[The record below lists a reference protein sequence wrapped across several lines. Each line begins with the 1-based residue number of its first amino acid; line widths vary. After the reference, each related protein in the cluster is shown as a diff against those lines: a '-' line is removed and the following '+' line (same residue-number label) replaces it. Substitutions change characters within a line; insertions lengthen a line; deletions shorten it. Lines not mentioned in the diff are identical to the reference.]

1 MSKIAGDINK
11 HMMRDAHARLI
22 NGPAMELIADILEKH
37 TAAVLEGAREKME
50 QVKARRK
57 ADEELMQQALDALHE
72 IHWSND
78 SQWQSERAAPLINL
92 LKERLK

>member
-11 HMMRDAHARLI
+11 HMMRDARARMI
-22 NGPAMELIADILEKH
+22 NATAMELIADILEKH
-37 TAAVLEGAREKME
+37 TAAILEGAREKME
-50 QVKARRK
+50 QAKARRK

-72 IHWSND
+72 IRRSND

-92 LKERLK
+92 LKERL

>member
-11 HMMRDAHARLI
+11 HMMRDAHTRLI
-22 NGPAMELIADILEKH
+22 NGPAMELIADLLEKH
-37 TAAVLEGAREKME
+37 TAAILEGAREKME
-50 QVKARRK
+50 QAKARRK
-57 ADEELMQQALDALHE
+57 ADEELMRQALDALHE

-78 SQWQSERAAPLINL
+78 SQWQSERSGPLIDL

>member
-11 HMMRDAHARLI
+11 HMMRDARARMI
-22 NGPAMELIADILEKH
+22 NAPALELIADILEKH
-37 TAAVLEGAREKME
+37 TAAILEGAREKME

-78 SQWQSERAAPLINL
+78 SQWQSERAGPLIDL
-92 LKERLK
+92 IKERLK

>member
-1 MSKIAGDINK
+1 MIDTNK
-11 HMMRDAHARLI
+11 HAARYTHARLI
-22 NGPAMELIADILEKH
+22 NGPALDLIADILEKH

-57 ADEELMQQALDALHE
+57 SDEELLQQALDALHE

-78 SQWQSERAAPLINL
+78 SQWQSERAGLLIDL

>member
-1 MSKIAGDINK
+1 MSKITGDINK
-11 HMMRDAHARLI
+11 HMMRDTHARLI
-22 NGPAMELIADILEKH
+22 NGPALDLIADILEKH
-37 TAAVLEGAREKME
+37 TAAVLEGAREKMD

-57 ADEELMQQALDALHE
+57 ADEALMQQALDALHE

-78 SQWQSERAAPLINL
+78 SQWQSERAGPLIDL

>member
-22 NGPAMELIADILEKH
+22 NAPAMELIADILEKH
-37 TAAVLEGAREKME
+37 TAAILEGAHEKME

-78 SQWQSERAAPLINL
+78 SQWQSERAALLLDL

>member
-11 HMMRDAHARLI
+11 HMMRDSHARLI
-22 NGPAMELIADILEKH
+22 NGPALDLIEDILAKH
-37 TAAVLEGAREKME
+37 TTAVLEGAYEKMG

-57 ADEELMQQALDALHE
+57 ADKELLQQALDALHE

-78 SQWQSERAAPLINL
+78 SQWQSERAAPLIDL

>member
-11 HMMRDAHARLI
+11 HMMRDARARMI
-22 NGPAMELIADILEKH
+22 NATAMELIADILEKH
-37 TAAVLEGAREKME
+37 TAAILEGAREKME
-50 QVKARRK
+50 QAKARRK

-78 SQWQSERAAPLINL
+78 SQWQSERSGPLIDL

>member
-11 HMMRDAHARLI
+11 HMMRDAHVRLI
-22 NGPAMELIADILEKH
+22 NGPAMELIAGILEKH
-37 TAAVLEGAREKME
+37 TASLLEGAYEKME
-50 QVKARRK
+50 EVKARRK
-57 ADEELMQQALDALHE
+57 ADEALMQQALDALHE
-72 IHWSND
+72 IRWSND

>member
-11 HMMRDAHARLI
+11 HMMRDTHARLI
-22 NGPAMELIADILEKH
+22 NGPALDLIADILEKH
-37 TAAVLEGAREKME
+37 TTAVLEGAREKME
-50 QVKARRK
+50 QVKARKK

-78 SQWQSERAAPLINL
+78 SQWQSERAAPLIDL

>member
-1 MSKIAGDINK
+1 MTKITGDINK

-22 NGPAMELIADILEKH
+22 NGPAMDLIADILEKH
-37 TAAVLEGAREKME
+37 TAAILEGAREKME
-50 QVKARRK
+50 QAKARRK
-57 ADEELMQQALDALHE
+57 ADEALMQQALDALHE

-78 SQWQSERAAPLINL
+78 SQWQSERAAPLIDL

>member
-37 TAAVLEGAREKME
+37 TNAVLEGVREKME
-50 QVKARRK
+50 HVKARRK
-57 ADEELMQQALDALHE
+57 ADEDLMQQALDALHE

-78 SQWQSERAAPLINL
+78 SKWQSERAAPLIDL

>member
-1 MSKIAGDINK
+1 MSKITGDINK
-11 HMMRDAHARLI
+11 HMKRDAHARLI
-22 NGPAMELIADILEKH
+22 NGPALDLIADILEKH

-57 ADEELMQQALDALHE
+57 ADEELMQKALDALHE

-78 SQWQSERAAPLINL
+78 SQWQSERAAPLIDL

>member
-11 HMMRDAHARLI
+11 HMMRDDHARRI
-22 NGPAMELIADILEKH
+22 NGPALDLIADILEKH

-57 ADEELMQQALDALHE
+57 SDEELLQQALDALHE

-78 SQWQSERAAPLINL
+78 SQWQSERAAPLIDL